1 MGFFKTNN
9 EYTGHDLLKEDNLKL
24 MIGGASSLNI
34 GASHK
39 VGEGHYIEEET
50 PNGIFI
56 PDGTFMFY
64 NADSTLE
71 NKLPNY
77 LKNNIDV
84 LAKFKGFNFY
94 LNM

>member
-1 MGFFKTNN
+1 
-9 EYTGHDLLKEDNLKL
+9 
-24 MIGGASSLNI
+24 MIGGSSSLNI

-50 PNGIFI
+50 PNIS
-56 PDGTFMFY
+56 DGTFMFY

-77 LKNNIDV
+77 LKII
-84 LAKFKGFNFY
+84 L
-94 LNM
+94 MC

>member
-1 MGFFKTNN
+1 
-9 EYTGHDLLKEDNLKL
+9 

-34 GASHK
+34 GASQESR
-39 VGEGHYIEEET
+39 EGHYIEEET
-50 PNGIFI
+50 PNGIFT

-71 NKLPNY
+71 SKLPNY

-84 LAKFKGFNFY
+84 LVKYKGLTFY
-94 LNM
+94 

>member
-1 MGFFKTNN
+1 MKQVNL
-9 EYTGHDLLKEDNLKL
+9 EIYCVIVVILKEDNLKL
-24 MIGGASSLNI
+24 LIGGASSLNI

-50 PNGIFI
+50 PNGIFT

-71 NKLPNY
+71 NKLTCSQ
-77 LKNNIDV
+77 LI
-84 LAKFKGFNFY
+84 
-94 LNM
+94 